1 MWRSRGAWHGGTVRV
16 EPIKASTD
24 AAAEKIRDASEG
36 VPAEKKR
43 GDGEGVRVW
52 FWLPGAAQSAGA
64 AGTRLAGVDVGSVE
78 ASTAAA
84 ANDAAVAGGTVPRIE
99 LVYQKGVDASDGR
112 IVARALVPGE
122 RTADPR
128 NEASKAE
135 TPPACDVESLPFDM
149 SSVDVRE
156 VLADGMRAASVRRLR
171 RVLAA
176 IEGPLRRR
184 RARGDARAGGDAAR
198 LRGRR
203 RRPDPRRDGSGRGR
217 EGRVSAPGHRR
228 QAHRERHRRAG
239 FV

>member
-1 MWRSRGAWHGGTVRV
+1 MARRFRR
-16 EPIKASTD
+16 PQ
-24 AAAEKIRDASEG
+24 
-36 VPAEKKR
+36 EKKH
-43 GDGEGVRVW
+43 GKGEGVCA
-52 FWLPGAAQSAGA
+52 WLASGAASQRARRNA
-64 AGTRLAGVDVGSVE
+64 LAGVDVGSVE

-99 LVYQKGVDASDGR
+99 LVYQKGVDAIDGR

-176 IEGPLRRR
+176 IEGLRRR

-198 LRGRR
+198 LRGAAKETRPRR
-203 RRPDPRRDGSGRGR
+203 RVWTRRL
-217 EGRVSAPGHRR
+217 GRVSAPGHRR